1 MPDLNSKPVDYLSN
15 LFKVVK
21 TSESI
26 TVKTA
31 LSVPKYMNDNDHY
44 LLGHSDV
51 QVAQFA
57 ESNRYEKFFFDNI

>member
-1 MPDLNSKPVDYLSN
+1 MPDVNSKSVDYLSN
-15 LFKVVK
+15 LFKVAK

-31 LSVPKYMNDNDHY
+31 LSMPKYMNDNDPTY
-44 LLGHSDV
+44 QVSDV

-57 ESNRYEKFFFDNI
+57 ESNRYENFFFDNI